1 MFARGGVLFPKM
13 HGIRVEHWILVGV
26 REGIRETVQRFCG
39 HVVVYCN
46 WVCRARHSSFP
57 QEEDTLAFDPRP
69 RPPGLPGPPFD
80 GFQAD
85 SIPPLLLLLNTLHL
99 FRPAVFSS
107 AFSETPGLHNLR
119 GPDLISRRCPA
130 HGPDLPQVSPS
141 RRGCCG
147 RKRRK
152 FVYVKHFEQST
163 QSNDTKR
170 MCYVFIWVVHSTH
183 VSDFSAEKGQIL
195 FSSQINNQ

>member
-1 MFARGGVLFPKM
+1 MKESGKQFKGSADTWWFTVIEFVAP
-13 HGIRVEHWILVGV
+13 GIR
-26 REGIRETVQRFCG
+26 
-39 HVVVYCN
+39 
-46 WVCRARHSSFP
+46 HSLRRKIHLLSTP
-57 QEEDTLAFDPRP
+57 GPV
-69 RPPGLPGPPFD
+69 PPGSPAPLSTAFKRIPFRR
-80 GFQAD
+80 
-85 SIPPLLLLLNTLHL
+85 LHL